1 MFYYRFN
8 IGDYAAHTDH
18 LSQTEDLA
26 YRRLLG
32 LYYLHERPLNVNA
45 TSVARQ
51 IRMSEHESVVAG
63 ILAEFFTS
71 TEDGWVNPRADYEIQ
86 AYRGK
91 TEQASRAGK
100 ASAERRFNAR
110 PTDVQPNKDT
120 NTLINNNTNKQLN
133 KEPNNL
139 QTKEPKNLTKATST
153 TRRQAAMFIPENVS
167 EIVWKDFLSTRKT
180 KLTQTALTGIAK
192 QADIA
197 GISLE
202 AALQEC
208 CTRGWQ
214 SFKADWVSNQK
225 GGGAKGN
232 SLAERNQA
240 VAALWLAEQ
249 DAKEK
254 GVEREIN

>member
-71 TEDGWVNPRADYEIQ
+71 TEDGWVNQRADYEIQ

-133 KEPNNL
+133 E
-139 QTKEPKNLTKATST
+139 EPKNLTKATST
-153 TRRQAAMFIPENVS
+153 TRRQAALCIPESVS

-225 GGGAKGN
+225 GGTQTKGN

-254 GVEREIN
+254 GVEHEIN

>member
-1 MFYYRFN
+1 LFYYRFN

-71 TEDGWVNPRADYEIQ
+71 TEDGWVNSRADYEIQ

-133 KEPNNL
+133 KEPKNL
-139 QTKEPKNLTKATST
+139 QTKEPTNLTKATST
-153 TRRQAAMFIPENVS
+153 TRRQAALCIPESVS
-167 EIVWKDFLSTRKT
+167 EIVWQDFLSTRKT

-214 SFKADWVSNQK
+214 SFKADWVSQNK
-225 GGGAKGN
+225 SKSKTSNNEDNFEKARKLIFGATTEKDI
-232 SLAERNQA
+232 SDESER
-240 VAALWLAEQ
+240 V
-249 DAKEK
+249 
-254 GVEREIN
+254 

>member
-71 TEDGWVNPRADYEIQ
+71 TADGWVNPRADYEILS
-86 AYRGK
+86 YRGK

-100 ASAERRFNAR
+100 ASAERRRNKHLTPVEQPLDVGITNCQ
-110 PTDVQPNKDT
+110 PT
-120 NTLINNNTNKQLN
+120 INYKLETINQSNTN
-133 KEPNNL
+133 
-139 QTKEPKNLTKATST
+139 
-153 TRRQAAMFIPENVS
+153 I
-167 EIVWKDFLSTRKT
+167 
-180 KLTQTALTGIAK
+180 
-192 QADIA
+192 
-197 GISLE
+197 
-202 AALQEC
+202 
-208 CTRGWQ
+208 
-214 SFKADWVSNQK
+214 
-225 GGGAKGN
+225 
-232 SLAERNQA
+232 
-240 VAALWLAEQ
+240 
-249 DAKEK
+249 
-254 GVEREIN
+254 

>member
-71 TEDGWVNPRADYEIQ
+71 TENGWVNPRADYEIQ

-91 TEQASRAGK
+91 TEQASKAGK

-133 KEPNNL
+133 KEPKNL
-139 QTKEPKNLTKATST
+139 QTKEPTNLTKATST
-153 TRRQAAMFIPENVS
+153 TRRQAALCIPENVS
-167 EIVWKDFLSTRKT
+167 DIVWKDFCLP
-180 KLTQTALTGIAK
+180 
-192 QADIA
+192 
-197 GISLE
+197 E
-202 AALQEC
+202 
-208 CTRGWQ
+208 
-214 SFKADWVSNQK
+214 
-225 GGGAKGN
+225 
-232 SLAERNQA
+232 NQA
-240 VAALWLAEQ
+240 HPNGADRHCKASRHSWY
-249 DAKEK
+249 
-254 GVEREIN
+254 